1 MDVVRETPTT
11 TVVDGN
17 WGFGYTVSE
26 HVMRTTVEKARENNV
41 AAATVFRQG
50 HVGRVA
56 DYPLMVAEA
65 GMIGMMTADSG
76 RAAKAVVP
84 FGGREPRLGTNPICI
99 GNYPLIARVTRFT
112 STLETVY
119 DKNMSGS
126 KKKNPLR
133 PSYEE
138 GELRDK
144 SIEKKQ
150 QAGFQPKD
158 LLRIIRKA
166 TEKAPGGA

>member
-1 MDVVRETPTT
+1 MP
-11 TVVDGN
+11 
-17 WGFGYTVSE
+17 
-26 HVMRTTVEKARENNV
+26 
-41 AAATVFRQG
+41 
-50 HVGRVA
+50 
-56 DYPLMVAEA
+56 
-65 GMIGMMTADSG
+65 
-76 RAAKAVVP
+76 
-84 FGGREPRLGTNPICI
+84 
-99 GNYPLIARVTRFT
+99 
-112 STLETVY
+112 
-119 DKNMSGS
+119 GS

-150 QAGFQPKD
+150 RAGFQPKD

>member
-1 MDVVRETPTT
+1 MWY
-11 TVVDGN
+11 N
-17 WGFGYTVSE
+17 S
-26 HVMRTTVEKARENNV
+26 
-41 AAATVFRQG
+41 
-50 HVGRVA
+50 
-56 DYPLMVAEA
+56 
-65 GMIGMMTADSG
+65 
-76 RAAKAVVP
+76 
-84 FGGREPRLGTNPICI
+84 
-99 GNYPLIARVTRFT
+99 
-112 STLETVY
+112 
-119 DKNMSGS
+119 NMPGS